1 MPSSRN
7 ALGGPVAPAPVGDP
21 LSHLLPTKLAPPQT
35 ASVLVSRSAA
45 LRKIDRGVGGKLVLV
60 TAPLGSGKTT
70 LLTQWYREVRGA
82 RLLAWLSL
90 DERDNAP
97 ERFFSYLVGAIRR
110 AAPEFDAYIASQL
123 DAQVAL
129 PLDHAT
135 TVVLRSLWN
144 LGRELV
150 VVIDDFH
157 VLRERA
163 LVRAFSYLLD
173 HAPPHVHWIV
183 SSRGPPELD
192 LAKLKLTEQL
202 VTLDSRD
209 LGLDGNAIH
218 ELGQRLCGAALKPE
232 DVEYLRAR
240 TEGWVAGV
248 KLALLTAGEHAS
260 VSDALRKAIGSNHDV
275 ARYLADVVLREQTE
289 EVHAFLVL
297 SSVVDRLN
305 GELCNALPGITHGP
319 ALLAE
324 LERAQLFIQSL
335 DTQHQWYRYHPLFL
349 DFLRTQLACTYG
361 DRIPRLHRAASAW
374 FAEHEMPDEALTHAF
389 ASGDRGWCMALTA
402 RCVEAWMREGEIAS
416 VLHWTAKLTP
426 EEAFCSPALCVAR
439 IACLILSRGF
449 TPASLALQDAQRR
462 LQTAPADPERERL
475 SRQLSRLALLHAVLS
490 DSAAGSGLEL
500 EASPGEEDPDVF
512 MAGAVLAAKA
522 YQALRLNRFD
532 AMRRLA
538 SVARETLQGLNNP
551 YMVGYTDVLIV
562 LADRAQGNL
571 KDASDRCEAA
581 FERAS
586 RGRRNPVWVNAAT
599 ALANTRYDQNRL
611 DEAEALCIEVLP
623 LLSQAAVFETFAMA
637 YLVLA
642 RIKTIRG
649 KYAEAW
655 QLLDYLHS
663 VLECGHQTRFL
674 AHVCG
679 EKIRLSLVEQSPARM
694 KAVAQEFGLGERMRR
709 GEWSERRFYDE
720 AWEHLGVAQAWVLM
734 ARGRHDRAH
743 GLLETLRASAHD
755 AGCVARET
763 ALLAAL
769 AVCHWRAGDPTAAFA
784 AVNRG
789 FALVPRFGFS
799 RGVFDETPGL
809 QEVIVAA
816 ATQRKLSHVLPARY
830 TERYQDLLSLG
841 TVGQTP
847 FAPLPSAPLEPLTER
862 ELQMLKLLAQGLSNQ
877 EISERSNVALSTTKW
892 HLRNVFA
899 KLDVTTR
906 TAAIVKARERLERTL

>member
-1 MPSSRN
+1 M
-7 ALGGPVAPAPVGDP
+7 GDAH
-21 LSHLLPTKLAPPQT
+21 SHLLPTKLAPPRT
-35 ASVLVSRSAA
+35 ASVLVSRTAA
-45 LRKIDRGVGGKLVLV
+45 LRKIDLGVGGKLVLV

-70 LLTQWYREVRGA
+70 LLTQWACEPRGSG
-82 RLLAWLSL
+82 LLAWLSL

-110 AAPEFDAYIASQL
+110 AAPEFDAYIPGQL

-129 PLDHAT
+129 PLEHAT

-150 VVIDDFH
+150 VVLDDFH

-173 HAPPHVHWIV
+173 HSPPHVHWIV
-183 SSRGPPELD
+183 SSRNPPELD

-209 LGLDGNAIH
+209 LGLDGEAIH
-218 ELGQRLCGAALKPE
+218 QLGQRLCGATLAPE

-260 VSDALRKAIGSNHDV
+260 VSDALRKAVGSNHDV

-305 GELCNALPGITHGP
+305 GELCNALLGITRGP

-349 DFLRTQLACTYG
+349 DFLRTQLVCTQG
-361 DRIPRLHRAASAW
+361 DRIPGLHRSASAW
-374 FAEHEMPDEALTHAF
+374 FAEHALPEEALTHAF
-389 ASGDRGWCMALTA
+389 ASGDRGWCLELTA
-402 RCVEAWMREGEIAS
+402 RCAEAWMREGEIAS
-416 VLHWTAKLTP
+416 VLHWTAKLTA
-426 EEAFCSPALCVAR
+426 EEAFRSPAICVAR

-449 TPASLALQDAQRR
+449 APASLALQDAQRR
-462 LQTAPADPERERL
+462 LQTAPLEPERERL
-475 SRQLSRLALLHAVLS
+475 SRQLSRLALLHAILS
-490 DSAAGSGLEL
+490 DSAPGTGIEL
-500 EASPGEEDPDVF
+500 EASPGDEDPDVF
-512 MAGAVLAAKA
+512 MTGAVLAAKA

-551 YMVGYTDVLIV
+551 YLVGYTDVLIV
-562 LADRAQGNL
+562 LADRAQGNM
-571 KDASDRCEAA
+571 KDAADRCEAA

-586 RGRRNPVWVNAAT
+586 RGPRNPVWVNAAT

-637 YLVLA
+637 YLVMA
-642 RIKTIRG
+642 RIKSVRG

-679 EKIRLSLVEQSPARM
+679 EKIRLALVEQSPARM
-694 KAVAQEFGLGERMRR
+694 KAVAREFDLGERMRR

-720 AWEHLGVAQAWVLM
+720 TWDQLGVAQAWVLM
-734 ARGRHDRAH
+734 ARGRHDRAY

-763 ALLAAL
+763 SLLAAL

-789 FALVPRFGFS
+789 FALVPRVGFS

-841 TVGQTP
+841 PREPAG
-847 FAPLPSAPLEPLTER
+847 FAALPSAPLEPLTER

-877 EISERSNVALSTTKW
+877 EISERSNVALSTAKW

>member
-1 MPSSRN
+1 M
-7 ALGGPVAPAPVGDP
+7 GDP
-21 LSHLLPTKLAPPQT
+21 LSHLLPTKLAPPRT

-45 LRKIDRGVGGKLVLV
+45 LRKIDRGAAGTLVLV

-70 LLTQWYREVRGA
+70 LLTQWCREVHGS

-110 AAPEFDAYIASQL
+110 AAPEFDAYIASPL

-129 PLDHAT
+129 PLEHAT

-150 VVIDDFH
+150 VVLDDFH

-183 SSRGPPELD
+183 SSRSPPELD

-209 LGLDGNAIH
+209 LSLDGEAIH
-218 ELGQRLCGAALKPE
+218 ELGRRLCGAVLQPD

-260 VSDALRKAIGSNHDV
+260 VSDALRKAVGSNHDV

-305 GELCNALPGITHGP
+305 GELCNALLGITRGP

-335 DTQHQWYRYHPLFL
+335 DTQDPWYRYHPLFL

-374 FAEHEMPDEALTHAF
+374 FAEHALPDEALTHAF
-389 ASGDRGWCMALTA
+389 ASGDRGWCLELVA
-402 RCVEAWMREGEIAS
+402 RCAEAWMREGEIAS
-416 VLHWTAKLTP
+416 VLQWTEKLTA
-426 EEAFCSPALCVAR
+426 EEVFQSPAICVAR

-449 TPASLALQDAQRR
+449 APASLALQDAQRR
-462 LQTAPADPERERL
+462 LQTAAPAPERERL

-490 DSAAGSGLEL
+490 DSASGIEL
-500 EASPGEEDPDVF
+500 EASPGDEDPDIF

-522 YQALRLNRFD
+522 YQALRQNRFD

-538 SVARETLQGLNNP
+538 SVARETLQGPINP

-562 LADRAQGNL
+562 LADRAQGHM
-571 KDASDRCEAA
+571 KEAVDRCEAA

-623 LLSQAAVFETFAMA
+623 LLSQAAVFETFAVA

-642 RIKTIRG
+642 RIKAIRG

-679 EKIRLSLVEQSPARM
+679 EKIRLSMVEQSPARM
-694 KAVAQEFGLGERMRR
+694 KVVAREFDLGERMRR

-720 AWEHLGVAQAWVLM
+720 TWEQLGVAQAWVLM
-734 ARGRHDRAH
+734 AKGRHDRAH
-743 GLLETLRASAHD
+743 GLLETLRASAHE

-841 TVGQTP
+841 RSEPAG
-847 FAPLPSAPLEPLTER
+847 FAVLPSAPLEPLTER

-906 TAAIVKARERLERTL
+906 TAAIVKARERLARNL